1 MPDATP
7 DERPDDRPGEP
18 PAESMEASP
27 AALRLF
33 TDKTPAV
40 EEYHLA
46 PEKLISGNPLQQ
58 VWLDHTDGSGQFFAG
73 TWRSTPGKWHIR
85 YTEEEYCEL
94 LEGHSVVTDSTGE
107 ATTLRPGD
115 RFVIPRGFVGTWEVV
130 ATTAKRF
137 VIFEA
142 KD

>member
-7 DERPDDRPGEP
+7 EEP
-18 PAESMEASP
+18 PNAAP

-130 ATTAKRF
+130 VATTKRF
-137 VIFEA
+137 VIFEP
-142 KD
+142 KG